1 MIYDKVKKLY
11 STNFDKIKNLNNA
24 QKQLDSEQ
32 KHVFFDINFLGS
44 LIDNDITITN
54 IKNKL
59 KQRLKNQILIKK
71 GEIPFEHEFGSNIY
85 NQLYAQDTEL
95 DYNKIKEYLEELTKQ
110 TLKNDIIFDKVL
122 VNRRNI
128 ENDIYEVD
136 VNKVVL
142 DIEIH
147 YEIPLISNDI
157 LSFTLNQHEREE

>member
-59 KQRLKNQILIKK
+59 KQRLKN
-71 GEIPFEHEFGSNIY
+71 
-85 NQLYAQDTEL
+85 
-95 DYNKIKEYLEELTKQ
+95 
-110 TLKNDIIFDKVL
+110 
-122 VNRRNI
+122 
-128 ENDIYEVD
+128 
-136 VNKVVL
+136 
-142 DIEIH
+142 
-147 YEIPLISNDI
+147 
-157 LSFTLNQHEREE
+157 